1 MRLPESALSL
11 AAGFLLFPGKLDLPL
26 AHQQPAAAAWTD
38 AAACGDSA
46 GAQTASSLGAWADN
60 WAAKRS
66 LEAAA
71 GTGSTLPAQVWRGEN
86 IRVLL
91 LLPYNRN
98 SFDVGRRPVGAMLRM
113 GLFGEK

>member
-1 MRLPESALSL
+1 MVLAKGALSL
-11 AAGFLLFPGKLDLPL
+11 AAGLLLFPGKLDLRL
-26 AHQQPAAAAWTD
+26 QHEQPAAAAWSG
-38 AAACGDSA
+38 AAAAVDA
-46 GAQTASSLGAWADN
+46 DGAQAASAIGAWADS

-71 GTGSTLPAQVWRGEN
+71 GTGTTLPAQVWRGEN

-91 LLPYNRN
+91 LLPYNHS
-98 SFDVGRRPVGAMLRM
+98 SFDVGRRPVGAMVRM